1 MATKKQKEYD
11 KLARLGCLLCSHL
24 GYNTEG
30 QAVEI
35 HHIRRYGI
43 PREQAPAVPLCAG
56 HHRHFKDSVH
66 QLGAKGFSKHWGF
79 EIETLLLEVESRLNA
94 SSQSSATPKR

>member
-1 MATKKQKEYD
+1 MASKAQKAHYD
-11 KLARLGCLLCSHL
+11 KLARLGCLLCAHL

-30 QAVEI
+30 QPVEI

-56 HHRHFKDSVH
+56 HHRHFKDSIH
-66 QLGAKGFSKHWGF
+66 KLGAKGFRTHWGF
-79 EIETLLLEVESRLNA
+79 DLEDKLLEVENRLNA
-94 SSQSSATPKR
+94 SS

>member
-1 MATKKQKEYD
+1 MATKQLKQHYA
-11 KLARLGCLLCSHL
+11 KLARLGCLLCEKL
-24 GYNTEG
+24 GYNTDG

-43 PREQAPAVPLCAG
+43 PRDQAPAIPLCAG

-66 QLGAKGFSKHWGF
+66 QLGVKGFNKYWGF
-79 EIETLLLEVESRLNA
+79 EIETLLVEVENKLNGR
-94 SSQSSATPKR
+94 S

>member
-1 MATKKQKEYD
+1 MATKALKQHYA
-11 KLARLGCLLCSHL
+11 KLARLGCVLCAHL
-24 GYNTEG
+24 GHETEG

-56 HHRHFKDSVH
+56 HHRHFKDSIH
-66 QLGAKGFSKHWGF
+66 NLGAKGFEKHWGF
-79 EIETLLLEVESRLNA
+79 QLEDKLLEVEARLNA
-94 SSQSSATPKR
+94 GS